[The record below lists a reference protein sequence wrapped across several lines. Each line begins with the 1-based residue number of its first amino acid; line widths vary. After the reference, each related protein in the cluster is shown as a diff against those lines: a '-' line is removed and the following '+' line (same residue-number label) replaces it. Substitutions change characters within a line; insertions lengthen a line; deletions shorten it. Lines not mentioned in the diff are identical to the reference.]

1 MARGCTERIVLTPL
15 LAYSLVNWPSFLSG
29 LSDVELALVKHKVE
43 EHVSPE
49 IAGARAATLKAL
61 EQAEAG
67 WKKAI
72 DKIGERAGLTK
83 GPDGAWRDRSMSE
96 AA

>member
-1 MARGCTERIVLTPL
+1 MVASAILGAPG
-15 LAYSLVNWPSFLSG
+15 FLSG
-29 LSDVELALVKHKVE
+29 LTDTELTFVKHKNRAARFSRD
-43 EHVSPE
+43 SP
-49 IAGARAATLKAL
+49 RAATLKAL

-67 WKKAI
+67 WQRAI

-83 GPDGAWRDRSMSE
+83 IPDGAWRDPLMSE